1 MNPASRCPC
10 PWSSAASAAAAR
22 PGSDAARRLRPR
34 PRPWKAMQPGQYDV
48 IHRII
53 LVIDVIGVYIC
64 VIESCSILL
73 DVMMWLRCDL
83 EFFRSPCRWNFFSRL
98 WPEYKCFQP
107 AEVWWRCCWSLY
119 RCHGMFRWRKLDKT
133 SFASWIQDELAW
145 DFVPAAFAFR
155 SNATPHECT
164 GGWGA
169 IFACHS
175 PQKPPSGS
183 IFSSPFGSV
192 QTSARHPE
200 KDWQACYQ
208 RSPCQTGFLEI
219 GLPRSTR
226 ARKTTGRVRGRRR
239 ILNWIPWCQ
248 EDTFRL

>member
-1 MNPASRCPC
+1 MEFLLTFVARIQMLSTGGSLMEMLLKSLQV
-10 PWSSAASAAAAR
+10 PWDVSVEKTWQDFLCKLNS
-22 PGSDAARRLRPR
+22 GWIGLRF
-34 PRPWKAMQPGQYDV
+34 
-48 IHRII
+48 
-53 LVIDVIGVYIC
+53 C
-64 VIESCSILL
+64 SCSFCI
-73 DVMMWLRCDL
+73 
-83 EFFRSPCRWNFFSRL
+83 P
-98 WPEYKCFQP
+98 
-107 AEVWWRCCWSLY
+107 
-119 RCHGMFRWRKLDKT
+119 
-133 SFASWIQDELAW
+133 
-145 DFVPAAFAFR
+145 

-183 IFSSPFGSV
+183 IVSSPFGNV

-226 ARKTTGRVRGRRR
+226 AKKTTGRVGGRRR